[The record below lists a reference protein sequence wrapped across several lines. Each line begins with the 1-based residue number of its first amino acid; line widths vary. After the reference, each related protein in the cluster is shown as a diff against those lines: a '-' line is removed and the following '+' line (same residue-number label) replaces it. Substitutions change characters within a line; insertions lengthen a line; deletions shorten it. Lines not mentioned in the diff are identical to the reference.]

1 MSFGRCRATA
11 DHRSREVRLRNFR
24 FGLEPTAPEGLRSL
38 SAVLLD
44 TGVIVASLDRSE
56 RFHARCADA
65 IADTTSALVT
75 CEAVIA
81 ESCYLLRNLNGAAEA
96 VVANVAA
103 GIFQVPFSLT
113 RSAELVRDVLRKYS
127 DSSIDLADVCLIFSR
142 SIETSSIIV
151 GGRIMRSG
159 CWFL

>member
-1 MSFGRCRATA
+1 
-11 DHRSREVRLRNFR
+11 
-24 FGLEPTAPEGLRSL
+24 L

-113 RSAELVRDVLRKYS
+113 RSAEPVRDVLRKYS
-127 DSSIDLADVCLIFSR
+127 HSGIDFADACLIQLATDLRIPDILTLDRDFEHYR
-142 SIETSSIIV
+142 W
-151 GGRIMRSG
+151 GRNNAFRMLVPLDGR
-159 CWFL
+159 